1 MRTKHLYLSCLT
13 FAILIFSVVLGCRR
27 PAPVRLMQGMIWNTT
42 FKITYLSEQNLNDS
56 VMTALN
62 EVGHSLSVFD
72 TTSLVSR
79 VNKADRAV
87 VVDSAF
93 RTVWREAMA
102 THHASHG
109 RFDPTLSPLITA
121 WGFGPGHCP
130 TSDTL
135 RVDSLLRIVGITKS
149 YLRGDTLYKDIAALQ
164 FNFSA
169 LAKGFG
175 CDAAAAVLKR
185 NGVKDYL
192 VEIGGEIM
200 AEGKSPRGTSWR
212 VSVDKPITSDQLT
225 HASQLVVNLPTPCG
239 MATSGNYRNF
249 HTTAS
254 GSRFGHTIDPVSG
267 RPCTT
272 DVLSATVIAPT
283 CMQADALATAC
294 MTMPSEEAM
303 AMADSLGRPVMLV
316 LADSSVYMSP
326 SFSNLTKTPDL
337 KNQNTQQ

>member
-1 MRTKHLYLSCLT
+1 MRTKHLCLSSIT
-13 FAILIFSVVLGCRR
+13 FISFLFIAALGCRR
-27 PAPVRLMQGMIWNTT
+27 PAPPRIMQGMIWNTT
-42 FKITYLSEQNLNDS
+42 FTITYLSEHNLDDS
-56 VMTALN
+56 VMAALN
-62 EVGHSLSVFD
+62 DVGRSLSVFD
-72 TTSLVSR
+72 TTSLVTR
-79 VNKADRAV
+79 VNRAERALA
-87 VVDSAF
+87 VDSAF
-93 RTVWREAMA
+93 RMVWRESMA
-102 THHASHG
+102 IHRASHG

-130 TSDTL
+130 TADTL

-149 YLRGDTLYKDIAALQ
+149 HLRGDTLYKDIAELQ

-185 NGVKDYL
+185 NGVKDFL
-192 VEIGGEIM
+192 IEIGGEIT
-200 AEGKSPRGTSWR
+200 AEGNSPRETLWR
-212 VSVDKPITSDQLT
+212 VSVDKPITSDEVT
-225 HASQLVVNLPTPCG
+225 HTSQLVVCLPTPCG

-294 MTMPSEEAM
+294 MAMSSESAM
-303 AMADSLGRPVMLV
+303 AMADSLGRPVMLI
-316 LADSSVYMSP
+316 LADSTVCMSP
-326 SFSNLTKTPDL
+326 SFSKLTTENNLTPRKP
-337 KNQNTQQ
+337 

>member
-1 MRTKHLYLSCLT
+1 MRLKNLYLSGIT
-13 FAILIFSVVLGCRR
+13 FITLLLITVTACRR
-27 PAPVRLMQGMIWNTT
+27 PDPARLMQGMIWNTT
-42 FKITYLSEQNLNDS
+42 FRITYLSQHNLNDS
-56 VMTALN
+56 IMTALN

-79 VNKADRAV
+79 VNRAKRAM

-102 THHASHG
+102 THRASHG

-121 WGFGPGHCP
+121 WGFGPGHQP
-130 TSDTL
+130 TTDTL
-135 RVDSLLRIVGITKS
+135 RIDSLLNIVGLTKS
-149 YLRGDTLYKDIAALQ
+149 HLCGDTLYKDIAELQ

-175 CDAAAAVLKR
+175 CDMAAAVLKR
-185 NGVKDYL
+185 NGVKDFL
-192 VEIGGEIM
+192 IEIGGEIT
-200 AEGKSPRGTSWR
+200 AEGNSPRGTSWR
-212 VSVDKPITSDQLT
+212 VSVDKPVASDEVT

-239 MATSGNYRNF
+239 LATSGNYRNF
-249 HTTAS
+249 HTTDS

-267 RPCTT
+267 RPCLT

-294 MTMPSEEAM
+294 MTMDSKSAM
-303 AMADSLGRPVMLV
+303 AMADSLRRPVMLV
-316 LADSSVYMSP
+316 LADSSVYMSS
-326 SFSNLTKTPDL
+326 SFSALVKKEP
-337 KNQNTQQ
+337 